1 MPKYSVTFTHCK
13 FNEVD
18 IGDVEALCREEVAEA
33 EQQEGHVRQQSEA
46 GHQFEGL
53 LGVPLGPDL
62 T

>member
-1 MPKYSVTFTHCK
+1 MLTFTHGELD
-13 FNEVD
+13 EVN

-62 T
+62 P